1 MAYVK
6 KPRRKIKWKIAIPL
20 LCLVLSVVYL
30 LVNVLFPRTEDNEGV
45 QICSYSISKTS
56 ALLEQEYERTYEISD
71 YFFYGENLSFLQ
83 EPYVLGESDDLYG
96 KTIQLR
102 NLCNDEKIL
111 FQLTN
116 SVDQQIDLGE
126 LEDGFYE
133 VYIVNNL
140 QEYRMTSSSEID
152 DVFHTITRNN
162 QSKKVEVIAT
172 NNYLKDTELNHNY
185 VYLNITS
192 DKVQKDKYDIL
203 IDPFGGNDDYGTG
216 VRWGYQ
222 INGLNENDEMYKAA
236 LVLKEKLEEYGFV
249 VGVTKNSMEQQINTN
264 GVDGR
269 AYIGYEH
276 EAKLYLNLQFNGSDY
291 SSTSGIEIT
300 HSYYSSSA
308 LANQIIHD
316 LEENVGLMGSTLYPG
331 TIQNGVLTNTA
342 ENDEGVLYDNNSV
355 VRETGGVATGAGSMN
370 ESMREENSF
379 ATNNKKGMQ
388 ALMMRLIY
396 VSNPV
401 DYKLWVDDYES
412 IMSSIA
418 DSIAT
423 YYQIEIED
431 N

>member
-162 QSKKVEVIAT
+162 QS
-172 NNYLKDTELNHNY
+172 
-185 VYLNITS
+185 
-192 DKVQKDKYDIL
+192 
-203 IDPFGGNDDYGTG
+203 
-216 VRWGYQ
+216 
-222 INGLNENDEMYKAA
+222 
-236 LVLKEKLEEYGFV
+236 
-249 VGVTKNSMEQQINTN
+249 
-264 GVDGR
+264 
-269 AYIGYEH
+269 
-276 EAKLYLNLQFNGSDY
+276 
-291 SSTSGIEIT
+291 
-300 HSYYSSSA
+300 
-308 LANQIIHD
+308 
-316 LEENVGLMGSTLYPG
+316 
-331 TIQNGVLTNTA
+331 
-342 ENDEGVLYDNNSV
+342 
-355 VRETGGVATGAGSMN
+355 
-370 ESMREENSF
+370 
-379 ATNNKKGMQ
+379 
-388 ALMMRLIY
+388 
-396 VSNPV
+396 
-401 DYKLWVDDYES
+401 
-412 IMSSIA
+412 
-418 DSIAT
+418 
-423 YYQIEIED
+423 
-431 N
+431 